1 MLLKLILIVGVFT
14 AIYFYLFK
22 KKPIEHTQNRET
34 NNDAKKDKT
43 KSSDMVECAT
53 CGIYCELDDAILS
66 VGKYYC
72 SNECLKSAK

>member
-1 MLLKLILIVGVFT
+1 MILKYLLFIGVFV

-22 KKPIEHTQNRET
+22 KKPIEHTQN
-34 NNDAKKDKT
+34 NDTKKDKT

-66 VGKYYC
+66 VNKYYC